1 VSGVEIYMEGGG
13 SGVDTKR
20 ALRQGM
26 EALLGPL
33 KQAARNK
40 SMRWKLVACGPRG
53 EAFRRFRH
61 AARTTDGAVVL
72 LLVDAEG
79 PVAMEPRAH
88 LKARDGW
95 DMADVGAGSVHL
107 MVQTMEAWIVADG
120 DALDR
125 YYGQGFRAGLL
136 PKAADLESV
145 AKSEIE
151 RSLHRATERTGK
163 GRYHKIRHA
172 RDLLQRVDAER
183 VKARCRHCRRLFD
196 ELGRTI
202 DESQGRAAAR

>member
-1 VSGVEIYMEGGG
+1 MSGVEIYMEGGG
-13 SGVDTKR
+13 SGADTKA
-20 ALRQGM
+20 ALRRGM
-26 EALLGPL
+26 DALLGSL

-40 SMRWKLVACGPRG
+40 KMRWKLVPCGSRG

-61 AARTTDGAVVL
+61 AARNTGGAVVL

-79 PVAMEPRAH
+79 PVAMEPGGH

-95 DMADVGAGSVHL
+95 DMADVGAGSVYL
-107 MVQTMEAWIVADG
+107 MVQTMEAWIVADA
-120 DALDR
+120 DALSQ

-151 RSLHRATERTGK
+151 RSLHRATEHTSKRK
-163 GRYHKIRHA
+163 YHKIKHA
-172 RDLLQRVDAER
+172 SDLLQRVDAEK
-183 VKARCRHCRRLFD
+183 VKARCEHCRRLFD
-196 ELGRTI
+196 ELGRMI
-202 DESQGRAAAR
+202 YAA